1 MDSMYNTVEINYLP
15 IKLKSRN
22 PEQLLL
28 IERSRS
34 RRYTLHDSSIIWQSR
49 YYVSSLFIERRRKT
63 GKTDESN
70 FIFEELN

>member
-22 PEQLLL
+22 HEHLLFK
-28 IERSRS
+28 ERSRFRS
-34 RRYTLHDSSIIWQSR
+34 HTVHDSSITWQSR

-63 GKTDESN
+63 C
-70 FIFEELN
+70 